1 MVFSKIDRAPLLNDI
16 LNLKIQPEKIIMNH
30 NHSSLWQ
37 WQETENGS
45 YLTCQ
50 LLKDWQH
57 GFFSS
62 HFQGKLPEMLV
73 NHLNPNASTYR
84 LKQIH
89 SDILLSTDNI
99 DSQDTDLVEGDGII
113 TQKPLQSVW
122 VASADCTP
130 VLIADRATG
139 KVIAIHSGW
148 RGTAS
153 KIVPKAIDLLKSQ
166 GSKEEN
172 LLFALGPAIHGKV
185 YQVDNPVAIK
195 VLKTIINE
203 DLADNLIIEK
213 GYQLNH
219 QPILPDEEENKV
231 KLNVTQVI
239 NLQIQQQ
246 NIPVDNISIAPYC
259 TYQTPEFFFSYRR
272 TKQKNVQWSGIVSY

>member
-1 MVFSKIDRAPLLNDI
+1 MNNND
-16 LNLKIQPEKIIMNH
+16 
-30 NHSSLWQ
+30 SSLWQ
-37 WQETENGS
+37 WQETDSGS

-50 LLKDWQH
+50 LLNDWQH

-62 HFQGKLPEMLV
+62 HFQGKPPEILV

-89 SDILLSTDNI
+89 SDILLSTDKV
-99 DSQDTDLVEGDGII
+99 DFLKQDTDLVEGDGII

-122 VASADCTP
+122 AASADCTP

-139 KVIAIHSGW
+139 KVTAIHSGW

-166 GSKEEN
+166 GSKQEN

-185 YQVDNPVAIK
+185 YQVDQPVAIK
-195 VLKTIINE
+195 VLKTIIDK
-203 DLADNLIIEK
+203 DLEDNLILEK
-213 GYQLNH
+213 AYELNH
-219 QPILPDEEENKV
+219 QPILPDDEENKV

-246 NIPVDNISIAPYC
+246 KISPQQISIAPYC

-272 TKQKNVQWSGIVSY
+272 TKQKNVQWSGIVSS

>member
-1 MVFSKIDRAPLLNDI
+1 MMRFS
-16 LNLKIQPEKIIMNH
+16 LKKLIMN
-30 NHSSLWQ
+30 NNQWQ
-37 WQETENGS
+37 WQETDNGN

-62 HFQGKLPEMLV
+62 HFQGKPPEILV
-73 NHLNPNASTYR
+73 NHLNPSASIYR

-89 SDILLSTDNI
+89 SDILLSTDKV
-99 DSQDTDLVEGDGII
+99 DVLKQGTDLVEGDGII

-122 VASADCTP
+122 AASADCTP

-139 KVIAIHSGW
+139 KVTAIHSGW

-153 KIVPKAIDLLKSQ
+153 KIVPKAIQLLKSQ
-166 GSKEEN
+166 GSQEEN

-185 YQVDNPVAIK
+185 YQVDKPVAIK
-195 VLKTIINE
+195 VLKTIITE
-203 DLADNLIIEK
+203 DLDDDLILEK
-213 GYQLNH
+213 GYQLSN
-219 QPILPDEEENKV
+219 QPILPDTEKNKV

-246 NIPVDNISIAPYC
+246 NISVDNISIAPYC

-272 TKQKNVQWSGIVSY
+272 TKQKNVQWSGIVSC